1 MTGCSPQEI
10 ENCIRVIYQG
20 KIFKDGKL
28 NPVIKS
34 DYLELIE
41 ALQIPKPDEKAS
53 NDDLKKIII
62 KKMNNCNFY
71 KNFTRENFLNIYFLN
86 SNLKK
91 CKNNADVKAYN
102 GLKKF
107 FELNDETFKSTT
119 EEISNSLSDEEKR
132 NNTLTKTSETEQT
145 DKILTLQN
153 LINNPEL
160 YYLDVLRQINNKL
173 QPENQF
179 TMDEEGSCNRKPYS
193 ILIIYMLHLIALKG
207 TIVTTGLNSIQNL
220 TSFNLTDM
228 EDIFTNKTPS
238 SLDARQFIAVNK
250 FTKYRKEEDKACFL
264 FHGVGTGKTITSTT
278 IALSHLSEENKFLK
292 NAPGDENKDKKS
304 LTILACCPQGLF
316 FSSFQDDSGVLGM
329 YSYDKTTSS
338 VVGAEYTDSDGT
350 KKNYTYIFESFEA
363 CMKCNE
369 DDNSY
374 YKISFTGFN
383 YLELFKMDGLMQITE
398 EYDVLICDEAH
409 KIVTDKLQPESKIGY
424 DIRYQDRLHPEKT
437 GDIYEVPNIKNN
449 PDLTKFET
457 VTAIRDIRFVNFIT
471 SKIKKQSIFLTG
483 TPIQKTPYD
492 VVSILKF
499 LNIKE
504 INASNNAK
512 LCEDVS
518 RIAPSN
524 PAYYFSKLDPKSDP
538 LDNSGFFGK
547 GGAATLFLILQNQSG
562 ALVNDLDATLNKDK
576 SWRFSDYIGLV
587 GEKIFGKEQL
597 TKIQDEGKEVY
608 KKVSLILEKIDLIL
622 EKIADLDKTVSPL
635 TDGTPFQGI
644 DILTSKQQEM
654 IAQLDEIKEELS
666 DEGIVNLEQL
676 KEQINSYKGDTEKIL
691 NEIKGKTLSEEAQRL
706 NSRLVTNELKKINTN
721 AQAIKQTLEDTK
733 KTLEHTKKLVE
744 KGNLTVSI
752 SGEKNIGKKG
762 KKGGAI
768 PEDSALV
775 NYIGN
780 LSEQSLA
787 LKQEMTTIMSNY
799 DGSSLINVKPVVE
812 AIVKDTGITEES
824 INKTMKF
831 LYDCLN
837 GIIPYET
844 SIKIL
849 ANEKIEKMLNPL
861 LGPNWVFL
869 KNPASFDIKIE
880 DIEMKFG
887 GKKRKKTIKKK
898 YLKRNKTHKK
908 KYFGGLGQLKI
919 EDKITQE
926 LVIQNSNNDI
936 LVNEMPI
943 LLELYL
949 YNFELTLEDQ
959 TDYFIEKTKQIFLSN
974 KTVNLLNDIETIKYT
989 EKLLE
994 VFFSM
999 QNYNLDETGPYIEEI
1014 IETQDAGE
1022 GPGVRIRL
1030 WNVIRSIIKDLASL
1044 FIDGDGGCLNINA
1057 IFKMIIIRLV
1067 PVIIAYYKGPGSILV
1082 TGAFVLT
1089 QEAFN
1094 LLIFLAKIVA
1104 SIIMWVINWWLCQF
1118 NLDGIIENIAP
1129 FTSIYNYDYIAT
1141 AIDNKE
1147 FYTDLIN
1154 SEPRFKLNQT
1164 VNKNGTTNAFPEKFI
1179 ENIYYPFTQKQVRTI
1194 KNYSKANLSKMFSL
1208 GDIKMSS
1215 EKNTLLLNELNNVL
1229 NKISC
1234 GIQIDKYFEN
1244 NFLKE
1249 EYIKY
1254 FKKPEDETQSAVGQ
1268 TALQE
1273 EAVGFLDKKKKSYI
1287 TQGSYN
1293 NRWQTGGL
1301 YVSIDKLTVKKN
1313 DISSF
1318 NGKTRMPVNIS
1329 GNFVDFRKDEINIAF
1344 KTEYYDIE
1352 TYQGSQ
1358 VVPTESINLNDI
1370 KSNYFKIL
1378 RDQIRA
1384 TASTIPASVQF
1395 LKDKP
1400 YNLPLYKDTEQTK
1413 FENVLELLKIIR
1425 TGVIFQGENSEISK
1439 FNQPDLEKYPQFVY
1453 HPHYA
1458 LNNNESKFYDATTT
1472 KVEYYLPIIYPPTND
1487 VMFGFCEFLNKK
1499 GYKYIWLNK
1508 FLEPFDLK
1516 EQVDFGIR
1524 FTFPIKPFNV
1534 DDNTQDKGNEPICII
1549 LSPNHKEGFS
1559 FSYNPSLISL
1569 GLSETAG
1576 DEEQIYGRV
1585 LRKYGKEALDGKY
1598 GKKIYQYFSG
1608 GNQNTTTLP
1617 ILTSLYSLDNKT
1629 VFRGMY
1635 DSTGFSKT
1643 TANGSIFGSLG
1654 DNIWLSIFHG
1664 YDNLNLG
1671 TWISPSAK
1679 DFIFRQEFDKVYHDN
1694 VEEKQKF
1701 FDEQLQILDL
1711 SDELQLKLLYN
1722 VKYVCLEFFKKIA
1735 TKENAIPV
1743 IDSGKRIFKP
1753 WTWLNSNTTEPD
1765 FHPIDVQEMLKS
1777 NVDPKVYCIQNLKF
1791 PNDPERLYKAK
1802 DELNISSALVCCINA
1817 PPVIAN
1823 APPAPANVPPNR
1835 NNAPQA
1841 SEDDDE
1847 DALDYYYKTTGKN
1860 PNTGFGG
1867 YKKKHRVTIKKNKNN
1882 KNKNTRKHKK

>member
-1 MTGCSPQEI
+1 MP
-10 ENCIRVIYQG
+10 
-20 KIFKDGKL
+20 
-28 NPVIKS
+28 
-34 DYLELIE
+34 
-41 ALQIPKPDEKAS
+41 
-53 NDDLKKIII
+53 
-62 KKMNNCNFY
+62 
-71 KNFTRENFLNIYFLN
+71 
-86 SNLKK
+86 
-91 CKNNADVKAYN
+91 
-102 GLKKF
+102 
-107 FELNDETFKSTT
+107 
-119 EEISNSLSDEEKR
+119 
-132 NNTLTKTSETEQT
+132 
-145 DKILTLQN
+145 
-153 LINNPEL
+153 
-160 YYLDVLRQINNKL
+160 
-173 QPENQF
+173 
-179 TMDEEGSCNRKPYS
+179 
-193 ILIIYMLHLIALKG
+193 
-207 TIVTTGLNSIQNL
+207 
-220 TSFNLTDM
+220 
-228 EDIFTNKTPS
+228 
-238 SLDARQFIAVNK
+238 
-250 FTKYRKEEDKACFL
+250 
-264 FHGVGTGKTITSTT
+264 TITSTT

-304 LTILACCPQGLF
+304 LTILAFCPQGLF
-316 FSSFQDDSGVLGM
+316 FSSFQEDSSILGM

-338 VVGAEYTDSDGT
+338 VVGDEYTDTDGT
-350 KKNYTYIFESFEA
+350 KKNYTYTFESFEA
-363 CMKCNE
+363 CMKCNDT
-369 DDNSY
+369 DDSY

-383 YLELFKMDGLMQITE
+383 YLELFKMNGFIQVTE

-409 KIVTDKLQPESKIGY
+409 KIITDKLQPESKIGY
-424 DIRYQDRLHPEKT
+424 DITYQDREHPENI
-437 GDIYEVPNIKNN
+437 GSIYRVPDVEKDE

-504 INASNNAK
+504 INASNNKK
-512 LCEDVS
+512 LCEDVTS
-518 RIAPSN
+518 VAPTN
-524 PAYYFSKLDPKSDP
+524 PAYYFSKLDPQSDA
-538 LDNSGFFGK
+538 LENSSFK
-547 GGAATLFLILQNQSG
+547 GIAATLYLILQNQSG
-562 ALVNDLDATLNKDK
+562 ALVNDLDAELNIDK
-576 SWRFSDYIGLV
+576 TSRFVDFIGWV
-587 GEKIFGKEQL
+587 GEGIFGKEQL
-597 TKIQDEGKEVY
+597 TEIQEEGREVY
-608 KKVSLILEKIDLIL
+608 EKVSKILVKIDLTLEKI
-622 EKIADLDKTVSPL
+622 
-635 TDGTPFQGI
+635 TDFDNTINSFNVAQNQDIETLLKNQDIETLLKNQQKGI
-644 DILTSKQQEM
+644 VD
-654 IAQLDEIKEELS
+654 QLDDIKKELS
-666 DEGIVNLEQL
+666 DESIINIAQFNQ
-676 KEQINSYKGDTEKIL
+676 QIDSYKGDTEKFL

-706 NSRLVTNELKKINTN
+706 NSRLVTNELNKINTN
-721 AQAIKQTLEDTK
+721 AQAILETTK
-733 KTLEHTKKLVE
+733 KQVE
-744 KGNLTVSI
+744 KGKISVSV

-762 KKGGAI
+762 NKGGAI
-768 PEDSALV
+768 PKDSALI
-775 NYIGN
+775 NYVSN

-799 DGSSLINVKPVVE
+799 DDSALINVKPVVQ

-849 ANEKIEKMLNPL
+849 GNEKIENILNPL

-869 KNPASFDIKIE
+869 KNPASFDVTIE
-880 DIEMKFG
+880 DVEINFG
-887 GKKRKKTIKKK
+887 GKKHKKTIKKK

-908 KYFGGLGQLKI
+908 KYFGGLTL
-919 EDKITQE
+919 EDKVTQE
-926 LVIQNSNNDI
+926 LVLQNANNNI
-936 LVNEMPI
+936 FVNEMPI

-949 YNFELTLEDQ
+949 HNFNLTLEEQ
-959 TDYFIEKTKQIFLSN
+959 SNYFIEKTKQILLSN

-989 EKLLE
+989 EKLL
-994 VFFSM
+994 VGFLSI
-999 QNYNLDETGPYIEEI
+999 QNFNLDETGPYIEEI
-1014 IETQDAGE
+1014 QDG
-1022 GPGVRIRL
+1022 GGLGSRL
-1030 WNVIRSIIKDLASL
+1030 KNVFFALLKDLAAL
-1044 FIDGDGGCLNINA
+1044 FVAGDGACLNMNA

-1067 PVIIAYYKGPGSILV
+1067 PVVAGFFLVHGSILT

-1089 QEAFN
+1089 AEAFN
-1094 LLIFLAKIVA
+1094 LLIFLAKILAAVV
-1104 SIIMWVINWWLCQF
+1104 MWFINWWLCQF

-1129 FTSIYNYDYIAT
+1129 FISIYNYDYIET
-1141 AIDNKE
+1141 AIDNKQ

-1154 SEPRFKLNQT
+1154 SDPRFKLNQN
-1164 VNKNGTTNAFPEKFI
+1164 VNKKGTTNSFPEKFI
-1179 ENIYYPFTQKQVRTI
+1179 ENIYYPFTQKQVRQI
-1194 KNYSKANLSKMFSL
+1194 KNYTKVMLSKMFSL
-1208 GDIKMSS
+1208 GNIEMTS
-1215 EKNTLLLNELNNVL
+1215 EKNTLVLNELNNVL

-1234 GIQIDKYFEN
+1234 GIQINKPFEN
-1244 NFLKE
+1244 NFLKK

-1254 FKKPEDETQSAVGQ
+1254 FKKPEHETQSAVGQ
-1268 TALQE
+1268 TVLQE
-1273 EAVGFLDKKKKSYI
+1273 EAVGFLDKKKKLYI
-1287 TQGSYN
+1287 TQDSYT

-1301 YVSIDKLTVKKN
+1301 YVSIDNLTVKEN
-1313 DISSF
+1313 DISNFS
-1318 NGKTRMPVNIS
+1318 GKTRMPVNIS
-1329 GNFVDFRKDEINIAF
+1329 GNFVDFRKDVINIAF
-1344 KTEYYDIE
+1344 ETESDIIY

-1358 VVPTESINLNDI
+1358 VVPTKSNNLNNI

-1378 RDQIRA
+1378 RDQIRV

-1400 YNLPLYKDTEQTK
+1400 YNLPLYKNENCK

-1458 LNNNESKFYDATTT
+1458 LNNNESKFYDDTTT

-1487 VMFGFCEFLNKK
+1487 IMFGFCDFLNKK

-1516 EQVDFGIR
+1516 EQVDFGVR
-1524 FTFPIKPFNV
+1524 FTFPIKPFDV
-1534 DDNTQDKGNEPICII
+1534 DENTQGKGNDPICII

-1559 FSYNPSLISL
+1559 FIYNPSLISL

-1617 ILTSLYSLDNKT
+1617 ILTSLYSLDKKT

-1635 DSTGFSKT
+1635 DSSGYSKT
-1643 TANGSIFGSLG
+1643 TSNGSIFGSLF

-1664 YDNLNLG
+1664 YDNLHLG

-1679 DFIFRQEFDKVYHDN
+1679 DFLFRQEFDKRHHN
-1694 VEEKQKF
+1694 NPEKKQEF
-1701 FDEQLQILDL
+1701 FDENFQILDL

-1753 WTWLNSNTTEPD
+1753 WTWFKSNTTEPD

-1777 NVDPKVYCIQNLKF
+1777 NVEPKVYCIQNLKF
-1791 PNDPERLYKAK
+1791 PNNPERLYTEK
-1802 DELNISSALVCCINA
+1802 DELNISSALVCSINST
-1817 PPVIAN
+1817 P
-1823 APPAPANVPPNR
+1823 
-1835 NNAPQA
+1835 
-1841 SEDDDE
+1841 DDDE
-1847 DALDYYYKTTGKN
+1847 STPDDDESTPDDDDYEITGKN
-1860 PNTGFGG
+1860 PNMGFGG
-1867 YKKKHRVTIKKNKNN
+1867 GNKKHKVTKKKNKYN
-1882 KNKNTRKHKK
+1882 KNKKTRKHKKY